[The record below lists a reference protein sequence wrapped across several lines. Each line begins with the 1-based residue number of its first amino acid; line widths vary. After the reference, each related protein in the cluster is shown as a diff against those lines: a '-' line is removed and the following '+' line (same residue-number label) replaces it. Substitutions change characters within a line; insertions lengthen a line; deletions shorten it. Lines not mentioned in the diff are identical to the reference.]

1 MMRYMNSGFFYGL
14 LLVCLAGISVS
25 GCGPKKMPVNA
36 ATGLSSYLADAN
48 AQAAA
53 QQAGEGSL
61 WVGQGAGSN
70 LFRDFKARRINDM
83 VTIVVSESTQASS
96 AADTSSSK
104 DSSAKIGAANLF
116 GLEKKVKELS
126 SAVDASSN
134 TTFKGAGSTS
144 RATTLSTTVTARV
157 KGVLPNGYLL
167 IEGVRELRL
176 NNENQ
181 TVYLTGIVRPEDIS
195 AKNLIP
201 SGSIAQ
207 LEVRVQGRGVVS
219 QPQRPGL
226 LFRILNGVFP
236 F

>member
-1 MMRYMNSGFFYGL
+1 
-14 LLVCLAGISVS
+14 
-25 GCGPKKMPVNA
+25 
-36 ATGLSSYLADAN
+36 
-48 AQAAA
+48 
-53 QQAGEGSL
+53 
-61 WVGQGAGSN
+61 
-70 LFRDFKARRINDM
+70 
-83 VTIVVSESTQASS
+83 
-96 AADTSSSK
+96 
-104 DSSAKIGAANLF
+104 
-116 GLEKKVKELS
+116 LEKKVKELS
-126 SAVDASSN
+126 NAVDATSN

-167 IEGVRELRL
+167 IEGVRGLRL

-181 TVYLTGIVRPEDIS
+181 TVYLTGIVRPEDIN
-195 AKNLIP
+195 AKNLIS

>member
-1 MMRYMNSGFFYGL
+1 MMCYISRGFCYGL
-14 LLVCLAGISVS
+14 SLVALAGIAVS
-25 GCGPKKMPVNA
+25 GCGPKSMPVNA
-36 ATGLSSYLADAN
+36 ATGLNSYVAEAN
-48 AQAAA
+48 AQASAP
-53 QQAGEGSL
+53 QSGEGSL
-61 WVGQGAGSN
+61 WVGQGTNTN
-70 LFRDFKARRINDM
+70 LIRDFKARQINDM
-83 VTIVVSESTQASS
+83 VTIVVAESTQASS

-104 DSSAKIGAANLF
+104 DSSAKIGATNFF
-116 GLEKKVKELS
+116 GLEKKIVELPT
-126 SAVDASSN
+126 AVDASSN

-144 RATTLSTTVTARV
+144 RATTLSTTVSARV

-181 TVYLTGIVRPEDIS
+181 TIYLTGIVRPEDIS
-195 AKNLIP
+195 ARNLIS
-201 SGSIAQ
+201 SGSVAQ

>member
-1 MMRYMNSGFFYGL
+1 MRYISRGFCYGL
-14 LLVCLAGISVS
+14 FLVSSAGIPMS
-25 GCGPKKMPVNA
+25 GCGPKKMPVTA
-36 ATGLSSYLADAN
+36 AAGLTSYVAEAN

-61 WVGQGAGSN
+61 WVGQGANSN
-70 LFRDFKARRINDM
+70 MFRDFKARQINDM

-96 AADTSSSK
+96 AADTNSSK
-104 DSSAKIGAANLF
+104 DSSAKVGAANLF

-126 SAVDASSN
+126 NAVDATSS
-134 TTFKGAGSTS
+134 TTFKGAGSTT
-144 RATTLSTTVTARV
+144 RATTLNTTVTARV

-226 LFRILNGVFP
+226 LFRILNGILP

>member
-1 MMRYMNSGFFYGL
+1 
-14 LLVCLAGISVS
+14 
-25 GCGPKKMPVNA
+25 
-36 ATGLSSYLADAN
+36 
-48 AQAAA
+48 
-53 QQAGEGSL
+53 
-61 WVGQGAGSN
+61 
-70 LFRDFKARRINDM
+70 

-96 AADTSSSK
+96 AADTNSSK
-104 DSSAKIGAANLF
+104 DSSAKVGAANLF

-126 SAVDASSN
+126 NAVDATSS
-134 TTFKGAGSTS
+134 TTFKGAGSTT

-181 TVYLTGIVRPEDIS
+181 TVYLAGIVRPEDIS